1 MALLYS
7 WKSPNIFL
15 HKHRSEKK
23 IISFIRAI
31 YYFKLVLSLSK
42 H

>member
-1 MALLYS
+1 MALLHS

-23 IISFIRAI
+23 IISFITDPQVIRQI
-31 YYFKLVLSLSK
+31 L
-42 H
+42 